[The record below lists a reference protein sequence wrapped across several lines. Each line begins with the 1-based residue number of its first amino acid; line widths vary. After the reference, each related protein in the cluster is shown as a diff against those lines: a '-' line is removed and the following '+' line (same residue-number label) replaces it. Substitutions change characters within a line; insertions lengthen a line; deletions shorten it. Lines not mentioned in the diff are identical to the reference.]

1 MRQRSSSNVTAPL
14 AELAAPTPRVTVGPY
29 TIIAPLARGG
39 TSSVFL
45 AQHALTNHRVAL
57 KLLHPAYAGSCE
69 IVDRL
74 FAEYDV
80 ANAAVHSSLLAVYEA
95 DTTSTGLPYLVTEYL
110 DGENLGTLAER
121 GRLEIDAVVAIAA
134 QIAGGLAALHRGGYV
149 HCDIKPEN
157 IFILYQTNRDGWPLV
172 KVIDYGISIAS
183 NAPFADDS
191 TICGTPAYMPPE
203 QWRGRAT
210 TKSDLYALGCT
221 LYELLVGEA
230 PFQGTLPQLM
240 LSHSE
245 CLADQASKRRSD
257 VPPALDRLISRM
269 LSKDSALRPTAAE
282 VENDLQ
288 RIARSLVPAQELEAV
303 A

>member
-1 MRQRSSSNVTAPL
+1 MRQRSSTNVTVPL
-14 AELAAPTPRVTVGPY
+14 AELTAPTPRITVGPY

-39 TSSVFL
+39 TASVFL
-45 AQHALTNHRVAL
+45 AQHCMTKHRVAL
-57 KLLHPAYAGSCE
+57 KLLHPAYAGCSE

-74 FAEYDV
+74 FAEYEV
-80 ANAAVHSSLLAVYEA
+80 SNSAVHASLLAVYEA
-95 DTTSTGLPYLVTEYL
+95 ETTSTGLPYLVMEYL

-134 QIAGGLAALHRGGYV
+134 QIASGLAALHRGGYV

-157 IFILYQTNRDGWPLV
+157 IFILYQANRDGWPLV
-172 KVIDYGISIAS
+172 KVLDYGVATAS
-183 NAPFADDS
+183 AAPFADDS
-191 TICGTPAYMPPE
+191 TIAGTPAYMPPE

-221 LYELLVGEA
+221 LHELLVGEP

-245 CLADQASKRRSD
+245 HLPDAPSSRRSD
-257 VPPALDRLISRM
+257 IPYALDRLISRM
-269 LSKDSALRPTAAE
+269 MSKDGALRPTAPE
-282 VENDLQ
+282 VEHELQ
-288 RIARSLVPAQELEAV
+288 RIARSLAPAQQLEAV